1 MKDFYCVKNNT
12 WCIDTGR
19 TLTGVY
25 RLNDS
30 DVVMLDTAMSYGGT
44 ERKKF
49 MRVIDEAGLTVKAI
63 VATHGHLDHI
73 GNNEELV
80 RRFSAEVYM

>member
-19 TLTGVY
+19 TLAGVY
-25 RLNDS
+25 RLNDN
-30 DVVMLDTAMSYGGT
+30 DVVLLDTTMSYVEA

-49 MRVIDEAGLTVKAI
+49 M
-63 VATHGHLDHI
+63 
-73 GNNEELV
+73 
-80 RRFSAEVYM
+80 